1 MTTLAG
7 WASLG
12 GVVVFAALAVIL
24 SDMLKSILSLTIASV
39 SLAAYFYLLGAPYAA
54 VFEAIVAA
62 GLITVLFLFMVSLTD
77 TNVVERL
84 ENRKAALVGVFA
96 VAFVAV
102 VGFLWLSYFGELG
115 VAARSNFGDF
125 GEALW
130 TGRSIDVLAVT
141 ILIFVGVIGSM
152 RLTTAGMEALEEES
166 ETWEEPSVESEAG
179 GSTGGSPDDEPQE
192 EVA

>member
-1 MTTLAG
+1 MVTLAG

-12 GVVVFAALAVIL
+12 GVVIFAALAVIL
-24 SDMLKSILSLTIASV
+24 RDMLKSILSLTIASV

-77 TNVVERL
+77 TSVVERL
-84 ENRKAALVGVFA
+84 EGRKAALVGLFAIALVA
-96 VAFVAV
+96 VA
-102 VGFLWLSYFGELG
+102 GFLWLSYVGELR
-115 VAARSNFGDF
+115 VAAGSNFGDF

-152 RLTTAGMEALEEES
+152 RLTTAGIEALEEES
-166 ETWEEPSVESEAG
+166 GTVGGPVVEDEAG
-179 GSTGGSPDDEPQE
+179 RPAGPGSDEEPQE

>member
-1 MTTLAG
+1 MVTLAG

-12 GVVVFAALAVIL
+12 GVVLFAALAVL
-24 SDMLKSILSLTIASV
+24 LRDMLQSILSLTIASV

-77 TNVVERL
+77 TSVVERL
-84 ENRKAALVGVFA
+84 EGRKATLVGVLGL
-96 VAFVAV
+96 AFVAV
-102 VGFLWLSYFGELG
+102 VGFLWASYFGELG
-115 VAARSNFGDF
+115 VAAQSNFGDF

-152 RLTTAGMEALEEES
+152 RLTTAGIEAMEADS
-166 ETWEEPSVESEAG
+166 ETWDETTGETGSGRTAG
-179 GSTGGSPDDEPQE
+179 TSSDEDTQE